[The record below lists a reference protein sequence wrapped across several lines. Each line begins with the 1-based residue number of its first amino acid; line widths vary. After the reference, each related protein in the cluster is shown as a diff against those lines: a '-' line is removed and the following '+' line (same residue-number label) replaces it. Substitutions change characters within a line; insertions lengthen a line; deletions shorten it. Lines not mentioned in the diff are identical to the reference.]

1 MLRVG
6 LTGGIGSGKSTVAS
20 LLLERGA
27 TVIDADAIARQVVEP
42 GQPALSALVS
52 EFGDE
57 IVRADGTL
65 NRGELAH
72 IAFSDPAATARL
84 NNIMHP
90 AIKAET
96 ARLIELAGPD
106 AIVIHDM
113 PLLVETG
120 QHDLV
125 DCVVVVDVP
134 ETTQLERAVGLRGLT
149 EADVERRMA
158 AQVSRQDRLAF
169 ADIVIDNSGS
179 IDDTVRQVDAL
190 WEDLQNRR

>member
-1 MLRVG
+1 
-6 LTGGIGSGKSTVAS
+6 VAS
-20 LLLERGA
+20 LLKERGA

-42 GQPALSALVS
+42 GQPALAALVA

-57 IVRADGTL
+57 ILREDGTL
-65 NRGELAH
+65 NRGELARV
-72 IAFSDPAATARL
+72 AFHDPEATARL
-84 NNIMHP
+84 NGIMHP

-96 ARLIELAGPD
+96 ARLIDLAGPD

-120 QHDLV
+120 QHELV
-125 DCVVVVDVP
+125 DRVVVVDVP
-134 ETTQLERAVGLRGLT
+134 EATQLERAVGLRGLT
-149 EADVERRMA
+149 RDDVERRMA

-169 ADIVIDNSGS
+169 ADVVIDNSGS

-190 WEDLQNRR
+190 WEDLQSRR